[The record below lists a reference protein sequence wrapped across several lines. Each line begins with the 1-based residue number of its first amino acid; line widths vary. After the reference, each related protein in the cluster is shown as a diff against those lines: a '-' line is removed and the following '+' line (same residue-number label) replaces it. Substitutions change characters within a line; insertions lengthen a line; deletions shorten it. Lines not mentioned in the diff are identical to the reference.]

1 MSDDPKDPQD
11 PKDPARG
18 AQPNRGA
25 TPSVGRR
32 GFLRM
37 TAGAVSLLGAACGDD
52 AAGAGG
58 TESGTGTG
66 TGNGTTGGT
75 GSTGGGSG
83 SASGSTTGGPDPDM
97 GGTGPVPACE
107 ADAVE
112 VAFDPDAVAQ
122 SDLVFPMAVMS
133 GEMTPSSVILT
144 THIPDAQTKRLKV
157 WRPTETN
164 GNVILVK
171 DQDGYVKETLDDLCP
186 GTWYRYAYFDGDP
199 DAPSSRSVVGEFRTA
214 FDEDTLEPLTVA
226 ITSCTYT
233 GGPWPALQAMY
244 DEYYDAILHLGDQIY
259 NDDVYAAGGTLEQYR
274 QNWITQLSHPD
285 YKTYYSRSGLYV
297 TWDDHEVTDNGDFD
311 RRTADPV
318 EVAKRDNALDSFFEL
333 MPVAMSRQS
342 FQLWRS
348 FRWGKTAEIIVL
360 DCRYERKP
368 SQGIYISPEQM
379 AFLKDRLL
387 NSTAQFKI
395 VMNSVPITN
404 MPLVWDIAA
413 NDRWEGFPNQRNEVR
428 DFINDND
435 IGNVWWI
442 SGDFHVCF
450 VSTLE
455 SGAGDRFGQQYEITT
470 TTGNTNPAGFL
481 LGGAQF
487 PYGVSDPRG
496 CILTFDPQSDTV
508 NVRFIDPDTGQDDYN
523 ADLSRP

>member
-1 MSDDPKDPQD
+1 M
-11 PKDPARG
+11 
-18 AQPNRGA
+18 
-25 TPSVGRR
+25 
-32 GFLRM
+32 
-37 TAGAVSLLGAACGDD
+37 
-52 AAGAGG
+52 
-58 TESGTGTG
+58 
-66 TGNGTTGGT
+66 
-75 GSTGGGSG
+75 GSG
-83 SASGSTTGGPDPDM
+83 SGADAGSTSGSSGGSTTSGSDPDA
-97 GGTGPVPACE
+97 GGGDTGTVPACE
-107 ADAVE
+107 AEAVE
-112 VAFDPDAVAQ
+112 VSFDPADVVQ
-122 SDLVFPMAVMS
+122 SDLMFPMAVMA
-133 GEMTPSSVILT
+133 GEMTADSVILST
-144 THIPDAQTKRLKV
+144 YIPDGQTKRLKV
-157 WRPTETN
+157 WRPGATPDT
-164 GNVILVK
+164 VILVK
-171 DQDGYVKETLDDLCP
+171 DQDVAPNADGYLKVTLDDLCP

-199 DAPSSRSVVGEFRTA
+199 DNPTARSTIGEFRTA
-214 FDEDTLEPLTVA
+214 FADDTLEPLTVA

-244 DEYYDAILHLGDQIY
+244 DEYYDAVLHLGDQIY

-285 YKTYYSRSGLYV
+285 YKTYYARAGLYV

-342 FQLWRS
+342 FRLWRS

-387 NSTAQFKI
+387 NSPAQFKI

-404 MPLVWDIAA
+404 MPFIWDIAA

-470 TTGNTNPAGFL
+470 TTGNTNPAGAL
-481 LGGAQF
+481 LGGSQF
-487 PYGVSDPRG
+487 PYGVSTPRG
-496 CILTFDPQSDTV
+496 CILTFDPESDTV